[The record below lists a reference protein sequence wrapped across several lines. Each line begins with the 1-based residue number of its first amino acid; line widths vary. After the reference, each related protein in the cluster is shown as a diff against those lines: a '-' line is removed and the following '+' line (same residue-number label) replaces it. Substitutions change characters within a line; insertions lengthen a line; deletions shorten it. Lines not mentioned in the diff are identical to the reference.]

1 MTDSVEQ
8 APKKILITGVGGM
21 LGTDLGNV
29 LRQDFEVVGLERR
42 PVTHLTVPYDICD
55 LTQARKT
62 REAILSH
69 KPAVIF
75 HTAAMTDVDYCEE
88 HQDEALANNVAATES
103 VIDAA
108 NEIDVPVIFYST
120 DYVFDGKKKGEYEE
134 TDTPNPLSF
143 YGKTKRMGEEYIL
156 RAAKHAI
163 IFRITWL
170 FGIWGRCF
178 PKAILRQAAEVT
190 HMNVVNDQIGRPTWS
205 WDVAQAMRQ
214 LLLDKKGILLK
225 PGAELFHLGNAGT
238 IHWADYARFILKGSG
253 LGAVKITDIP
263 SAHLKRPAPRPANS
277 VLSLAKSEKI
287 LGLKLRSWEEATLEF
302 LPKLKSELAQ
312 LEAKTKARAAE
323 KENAPD
329 AS

>member
-1 MTDSVEQ
+1 M
-8 APKKILITGVGGM
+8 KILITGAGGM

-29 LRQDFEVVGLERR
+29 LSQDFEIIGLERR

-69 KPAVIF
+69 KPEVIL

-88 HQDEALANNVAATES
+88 HQDEALANNVAATEH
-103 VIDAA
+103 VVEAA
-108 NEIDVPVIFYST
+108 NEIDAPVIFYSA

-134 TDTPNPLSF
+134 ADTPDPLSF

-156 RAAKHAI
+156 RAAKRAT
-163 IFRITWL
+163 IFRLTWL

-190 HMNVVNDQIGRPTWS
+190 KMNVVDDQIGRPTWS

-214 LLLDKKGILLK
+214 LLLNKKDVLLK
-225 PGAELFHLGNAGT
+225 SGAEIFHLANSGT
-238 IHWADYARFILKGSG
+238 VHWADYARFILKNAG
-253 LGAVKITDIP
+253 LAAVKIKDIP

-277 VLSLAKSEKI
+277 VLSLEKSEKV

-302 LPKLKSELAQ
+302 LPKLKSELAV
-312 LEAKTKARAAE
+312 LEAKAKAQAAE
-323 KENAPD
+323 KENEA
-329 AS
+329 

>member
-1 MTDSVEQ
+1 MTDH
-8 APKKILITGVGGM
+8 APIKILITGAGGM

-29 LRQDFEVVGLERR
+29 LSPEFEIVGLERR

-62 REAILSH
+62 RDAILSH
-69 KPAVIF
+69 KPEVVI

-88 HQDEALANNVAATES
+88 HHDEALENNVAATEH

-108 NEIDVPVIFYST
+108 NEIDASVIFYST
-120 DYVFDGKKKGEYEE
+120 DYVFDGKKNGEYEE
-134 TDTPNPLSF
+134 TDIPNPLSF
-143 YGKTKRMGEEYIL
+143 YGKTKHMGEEYIL
-156 RAAKHAI
+156 RVVKRAL

-178 PKAILRQAAEVT
+178 PKAILRQAADLT
-190 HMNVVNDQIGRPTWS
+190 KMNVVDDQIGRPTWS

-214 LLLDKKGILLK
+214 LLLNKKNVLLK
-225 PGAELFHLGNAGT
+225 PGVEIFHLGNSET
-238 IHWADYARFILKGSG
+238 VHWADYARFILKAAG
-253 LGAVKITDIP
+253 LGAVKIKDIP

-277 VLSLAKSEKI
+277 VLSLKKSENI

-302 LPKLKSELAQ
+302 LPKLKNEIAL
-312 LEAKTKARAAE
+312 LEAKAKAQAAE
-323 KENAPD
+323 KENTAL
-329 AS
+329 

>member
-1 MTDSVEQ
+1 MTSEI
-8 APKKILITGVGGM
+8 KKILIAGAGGM

-29 LRQDFEVVGLERR
+29 LSPEFEIVGLERR

-62 REAILSH
+62 RDAILSH
-69 KPAVIF
+69 KPEVII

-88 HQDEALANNVAATES
+88 HHDEALENNVAATEH

-108 NEIDVPVIFYST
+108 NEIDAPVIFFST

-134 TDTPNPLSF
+134 TDIPDPLSF

-156 RAAKHAI
+156 RTSKRAL

-178 PKAILRQAAEVT
+178 PKAILRQAET
-190 HMNVVNDQIGRPTWS
+190 MPQMNVVDDQIGRPTWS
-205 WDVAQAMRQ
+205 WDVSLAMKQ
-214 LLLDKKGILLK
+214 LLNNHKDVLLK
-225 PGAELFHLGNAGT
+225 PGTEIFHLGNTGT
-238 IHWADYARFILKGSG
+238 VHWADYARFILKGAG
-253 LGAVKITDIP
+253 LGSVKVKDVS
-263 SAHLKRPAPRPANS
+263 SAHLKRPAPRPENS
-277 VLSLAKSEKI
+277 VLALEKSRKV

-302 LPKLKSELAQ
+302 LPKLKEEWAAI
-312 LEAKTKARAAE
+312 EAKAKAQAAE
-323 KENAPD
+323 KENRE
-329 AS
+329 

>member
-1 MTDSVEQ
+1 M
-8 APKKILITGVGGM
+8 KILITGAGGM

-29 LRQDFEVVGLERR
+29 LRPDFEIVGLERR

-69 KPAVIF
+69 KPEVII

-88 HQDEALANNVAATES
+88 HQDEALANNVVATEH
-103 VIDAA
+103 VVDAA
-108 NEIDVPVIFYST
+108 NEIDAPVIFYST
-120 DYVFDGKKKGEYEE
+120 DYVFDGKKKGAYEE

-143 YGKTKRMGEEYIL
+143 YGKTKHMGEEHML
-156 RAAKHAI
+156 RVAKRAI

-190 HMNVVNDQIGRPTWS
+190 QMNVVDDQVGRPTWS

-214 LLLDKKGILLK
+214 LLLHKKDVLLN
-225 PGAELFHLGNAGT
+225 PGAEIFHLGSAGT
-238 IHWADYARFILKGSG
+238 VHWADYARFILKNSG
-253 LGAVKITDIP
+253 LGGVKIKDIP

-277 VLSLAKSEKI
+277 VLSLEKSEKI
-287 LGLKLRSWEEATLEF
+287 LGLKLRPWEEATLEF
-302 LPKLKSELAQ
+302 LPKLKSELAL
-312 LEAKTKARAAE
+312 LEAKTKAQAAE
-323 KENAPD
+323 KENAE
-329 AS
+329 S

>member
-1 MTDSVEQ
+1 MSQ
-8 APKKILITGVGGM
+8 MKILITGAGGM

-29 LRQDFEVVGLERR
+29 LSSEFEIIGLERR

-62 REAILSH
+62 RDAILSH
-69 KPAVIF
+69 KPEMII

-88 HQDEALANNVAATES
+88 HQDEALENNVAATEH
-103 VIDAA
+103 VVDAA
-108 NEIDVPVIFYST
+108 NEIDAPVIFYST
-120 DYVFDGKKKGEYEE
+120 DYVFDGKKKGEYTE
-134 TDTPNPLSF
+134 TDIPNPLSF
-143 YGKTKRMGEEYIL
+143 YGKTKRMGEEHIL
-156 RAAKHAI
+156 RASKRAL

-190 HMNVVNDQIGRPTWS
+190 KMNVVDDQIGRPTWS

-214 LLLDKKGILLK
+214 LLLHNQEALSK
-225 PGAELFHLGNAGT
+225 PGVEIFHLGNSGSV
-238 IHWADYARFILKGSG
+238 HWADYARFILKGAG
-253 LGAVKITDIP
+253 LGAVKIKDIP
-263 SAHLKRPAPRPANS
+263 SAHLKRPAPRPENS
-277 VLSLAKSEKI
+277 VLSLEKSEKL

-302 LPKLKSELAQ
+302 LPKLKNELAL
-312 LEAKTKARAAE
+312 LEAKTKAQAAE
-323 KENAPD
+323 KENA

>member
-1 MTDSVEQ
+1 MTEESQ
-8 APKKILITGVGGM
+8 MKILITGAGGM

-29 LRQDFEVVGLERR
+29 LSQEFEAVGLERR

-69 KPAVIF
+69 KPEVIL
-75 HTAAMTDVDYCEE
+75 HAAAMTDVDYCEE

-103 VIDAA
+103 VVEAA
-108 NEIDVPVIFYST
+108 NEIDAPVIFFST
-120 DYVFDGKKKGEYEE
+120 DYVFDGKKEGEYEE
-134 TDTPNPLSF
+134 TDTPDPLSF
-143 YGKTKRMGEEYIL
+143 YGKTKLMGEEYIL
-156 RAAKHAI
+156 RTAKRAL

-170 FGIWGRCF
+170 FGVWGRCF

-190 HMNVVNDQIGRPTWS
+190 KMNVVDDQIGRPTWS

-214 LLLDKKGILLK
+214 LLLNRKDVLLK
-225 PGAELFHLGNAGT
+225 PGAEIFHLANSGT
-238 IHWADYARFILKGSG
+238 VHWADYARFILKNAG
-253 LGAVKITDIP
+253 LGAVKIKDIP

-277 VLSLAKSEKI
+277 VLSLEKSGKV

-302 LPKLKSELAQ
+302 LPKLKNELAV
-312 LEAKTKARAAE
+312 LEAKTKAQAAE
-323 KENAPD
+323 KENEA
-329 AS
+329 

>member
-1 MTDSVEQ
+1 MTEQ
-8 APKKILITGVGGM
+8 RSMKILITGAGGM

-29 LRQDFEVVGLERR
+29 LSQDFEIIGLERR

-69 KPAVIF
+69 KPEVIL

-88 HQDEALANNVAATES
+88 HQDEALANNVAATEH
-103 VIDAA
+103 VVEAA
-108 NEIDVPVIFYST
+108 NEIDAPVIFYSA

-134 TDTPNPLSF
+134 ADTPDPLSF

-156 RAAKHAI
+156 RAAKRAT
-163 IFRITWL
+163 IFRLTWL

-190 HMNVVNDQIGRPTWS
+190 KMNVVDDQIGRPTWS

-214 LLLDKKGILLK
+214 LLLNKKDVLLK
-225 PGAELFHLGNAGT
+225 SGAEIFHLANSGT
-238 IHWADYARFILKGSG
+238 VHWADYARFILKNAG
-253 LGAVKITDIP
+253 LAAVKIKDIP

-277 VLSLAKSEKI
+277 VLSLEKSEKV

-302 LPKLKSELAQ
+302 LPKLKSELAV
-312 LEAKTKARAAE
+312 LEAKAKAQAAE
-323 KENAPD
+323 KENEA
-329 AS
+329 